1 MEVEL
6 IPEGLSEN
14 SLKLILVNGSLD
26 TIPYLSKFL
35 KSGVLFQA
43 TVLES
48 LPEKNKA
55 IIKMFNKRIM
65 VETRHPLTPGHSFSA
80 RVYKPS
86 SELPLQIKIL
96 VSQSASP
103 SPRFEDK
110 TKISGKNSSP

>member
-26 TIPYLSKFL
+26 TLPSLSKFL
-35 KSGVLFQA
+35 KSGALFQV
-43 TVLES
+43 TVVES

-80 RVYKPS
+80 RMYN
-86 SELPLQIKIL
+86 LPLNYHY
-96 VSQSASP
+96 
-103 SPRFEDK
+103 R
-110 TKISGKNSSP
+110 